1 MGLSGCFFEPLEAT
15 SIGLTIQQSFLLMHR
30 LQNYDENV
38 IKDYN
43 KSFEKITENIR
54 DFIVLHY
61 LTKRNDTEFWKN
73 ILSLEIPES
82 LKYNLEKW
90 KTRLPIAED
99 FVNTSTYSM
108 FSAHNFIV
116 VMANLNLFDN
126 NAILQEYNSLNDQVK
141 HMAEHTISS
150 MIFDE
155 NTKKL
160 IEHKKILQIIREIH

>member
-1 MGLSGCFFEPLEAT
+1 
-15 SIGLTIQQSFLLMHR
+15 MHR

-43 KSFEKITENIR
+43 KSFENITENIR

-73 ILSLEIPES
+73 ILHLEIPES

-90 KTRLPIAED
+90 KTKLPINED
-99 FVNTSTYSM
+99 FRNNSNYAM

-116 VMANLNLFDN
+116 VMSGLNLFDN
-126 NAILQEYNSLNDQVK
+126 DAILQEYDVLSDQTKRV
-141 HMAEHTISS
+141 AEQTLAQL
-150 MIFDE
+150 IFDE
-155 NTKKL
+155 DTIKL
-160 IEHKKILQIIREIH
+160 IEHKRILEIIKEIN